1 MDAHRSD
8 ISRRRALSRGA
19 HWVAGTAFLAMAAV
33 PSHVRAKAAK
43 ADFNY
48 QDKSKNGKSC
58 ATCRLFA
65 PTESGRGTCAVVE
78 GDVSPAGWCMAYSE
92 RS

>member
-1 MDAHRSD
+1 MDAHRSN
-8 ISRRRALSRGA
+8 ISRRRALSLGT
-19 HWVAGTAFLAMAAV
+19 HLVAGTVFLVMVAA

-48 QDKSKNGKSC
+48 QDRSKNGKSC

-78 GDVSPAGWCMAYSE
+78 GEVSPAGWCMAYSE